1 MKIQEFQ
8 KTTWRLLKT
17 QPGNGAWNMAVDEAI
32 LESIGEN
39 QSLPVLRL
47 YAWTPPCLSLGFA
60 QPFEDVNQDKLK
72 QAGWDIV
79 RRLTGGRAILH
90 TDELT
95 YSVISP
101 PTEPRLAG
109 GILES
114 YLRLS
119 QALLSAVNS
128 LGVFAQA
135 NPKSGTQKTARENQK
150 PVCFEVPSNYEIT
163 FQGKKLIG
171 SAQARK
177 KSGILQHGTLPLYGD
192 LTRILKV
199 IVQDSS
205 GPTDKNNTDPEERL
219 LERATTLETALGVRI
234 SWAEAAA
241 AVIAAFEKTLTISF
255 EESHLTPIEE
265 KRARR
270 LVKEKYAH
278 PGWTER
284 I

>member
-1 MKIQEFQ
+1 
-8 KTTWRLLKT
+8 
-17 QPGNGAWNMAVDEAI
+17 MA
-32 LESIGEN
+32 
-39 QSLPVLRL
+39 
-47 YAWTPPCLSLGFA
+47 F
-60 QPFEDVNQDKLK
+60 
-72 QAGWDIV
+72 
-79 RRLTGGRAILH
+79 
-90 TDELT
+90 
-95 YSVISP
+95 
-101 PTEPRLAG
+101 TEPRLAG

-119 QALLSAVNS
+119 QALLRAVNS

-199 IVQDSS
+199 II
-205 GPTDKNNTDPEERL
+205 DKNKPGAEERL
-219 LERATTLETALGVRI
+219 LERAATLETALGFRI

-241 AVIAAFEKTLTISF
+241 AVIAAFEETLTISF
-255 EESHLTPIEE
+255 EESNLTPIEE
-265 KRARR
+265 KRALR